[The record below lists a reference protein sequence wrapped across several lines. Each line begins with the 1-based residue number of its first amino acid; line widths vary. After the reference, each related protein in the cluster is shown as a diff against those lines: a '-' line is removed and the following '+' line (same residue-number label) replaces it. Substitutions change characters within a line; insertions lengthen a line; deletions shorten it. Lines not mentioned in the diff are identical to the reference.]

1 MAQHPDWESY
11 GVTPERRPGPVRVRL
26 TVPPTDRKVIE
37 WMANQQNLSTS
48 LRLLIQRTVD
58 RRGTG
63 DMLDSEVVPTRVRRT
78 DLEIAED
85 ASDEALRR
93 SREERTRSAEDIMTS
108 ASADPATSSAVA
120 TDLISVEP
128 DADSKPQRPQRRNR
142 MLEGALADFAGATPA
157 PATAPGQGG
166 TTDDIKTLMGR

>member
-11 GVTPERRPGPVRVRL
+11 GVVPERRPGPVRVRL

-48 LRLLIQRTVD
+48 LRLLIQRAVD

-85 ASDEALRR
+85 ASDEALKR
-93 SREERTRSAEDIMTS
+93 SREERTRSAEDVMTS
-108 ASADPATSSAVA
+108 ASVDPATANTAATGPISAG
-120 TDLISVEP
+120 P
-128 DADSKPQRPQRRNR
+128 DADSESPRPQRRNR
-142 MLEGALADFAGATPA
+142 MLEGALADFAGATSA
-157 PATAPGQGG
+157 SATAPAQGD

>member
-11 GVTPERRPGPVRVRL
+11 GVVPERRPGPVRVRL

-48 LRLLIQRTVD
+48 LRLLIQRAVD

-93 SREERTRSAEDIMTS
+93 SREERTRSAEDVMTS
-108 ASADPATSSAVA
+108 ASVDPATSNMVA
-120 TDLISVEP
+120 TGPVDS
-128 DADSKPQRPQRRNR
+128 DADPEPPRPQRRNR
-142 MLEGALADFAGATPA
+142 MLEGALADFAGTSPA
-157 PATAPGQGG
+157 PATAPTQGD

>member
-11 GVTPERRPGPVRVRL
+11 GVVPERRPGPVRVRL

-48 LRLLIQRTVD
+48 LRLLIQRAVD

-85 ASDEALRR
+85 ASDEALKR
-93 SREERTRSAEDIMTS
+93 SREERTRSADDVMTS
-108 ASADPATSSAVA
+108 ASVDPATASTVA
-120 TDLISVEP
+120 ADLISVNSDP
-128 DADSKPQRPQRRNR
+128 DPEPQRPQRRNR

-157 PATAPGQGG
+157 PATAPAPSD